1 MIILFYILLYIIV
14 VVFVCAVFS
23 VMNKK
28 YDWLDPDDVPWPLI
42 GVFWP
47 VAVPV
52 ILIIWLS
59 CILYESVYSFLDKK
73 INGY

>member
-14 VVFVCAVFS
+14 VVFVCAAFS

-47 VAVPV
+47 VGIPC

-59 CILYESVYSFLDKK
+59 YMLYELVYSFLDKK
-73 INGY
+73 INGD